1 MDGAE
6 GGAGMYRLSHECW
19 NWSPRPSLCLHP
31 QHSGSLV
38 SVMVSH
44 QEEEEEGEETGELP
58 AVCCYNTG
66 CGDVISQSAD
76 GQWSIY
82 EPQVHSGIPNS
93 TGLCQHDAGAP
104 LQQITVVEAEQGDVF
119 QHFMGCQ
126 CCGGPGMETQRC
138 VYRQREQDVLGHC
151 SSGSPFIYC
160 GVRRNVIIGVEV
172 VEEVA
177 VEDTLEVITE
187 DIYADD
193 LLDPDTSQENQP
205 YPT

>member
-1 MDGAE
+1 MH
-6 GGAGMYRLSHECW
+6 RLSHECW
-19 NWSPRPSLCLHP
+19 IWSPRPSLCLHP
-31 QHSGSLV
+31 QHSGSLL

-44 QEEEEEGEETGELP
+44 QEEEEEDKETGELP
-58 AVCCYNTG
+58 AVCCYSTG
-66 CGDVISQSAD
+66 CDDVISQSAVA
-76 GQWSIY
+76 QWSIY
-82 EPQVHSGIPNS
+82 EPQVHSGIPSS
-93 TGLCQHDAGAP
+93 TGLCQHDVGAP

-126 CCGGPGMETQRC
+126 CWGGPGMETQRC
-138 VYRQREQDVLGHC
+138 VYRQREPDVLGHC

-160 GVRRNVIIGVEV
+160 GAVRRNVIVGVEV